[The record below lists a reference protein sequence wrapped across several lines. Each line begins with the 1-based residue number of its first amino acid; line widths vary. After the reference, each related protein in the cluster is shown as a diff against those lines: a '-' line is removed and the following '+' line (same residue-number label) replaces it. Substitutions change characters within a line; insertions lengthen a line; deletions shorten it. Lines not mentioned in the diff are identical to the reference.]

1 MKAQSMLINSVKT
14 RECHDHNSLKK
25 LKQNKTNIQKNKKH
39 KTMFCVKFN
48 GFVP

>member
-25 LKQNKTNIQKNKKH
+25 LKQTNIQKNKKH
-39 KTMFCVKFN
+39 KTQNYVLCKI
-48 GFVP
+48 